1 MYLKTAFQASKPAIN
16 SAGSIGNSNSIPLLA
31 DKSIAMVSN
40 KLRCPS
46 EKRHLDL
53 FKLNGET

>member
-1 MYLKTAFQASKPAIN
+1 
-16 SAGSIGNSNSIPLLA
+16 LA

-46 EKRHLDL
+46 EKRPLDL